1 MAVAEGVTVAGNT
14 LLDEGMEADRLER
27 EALESLL
34 QDFGL
39 CPQSDR
45 KHLTKFRFEQGNDMI
60 IFEVCRDGCGCS
72 IEHGQEAFKTRV
84 GWPRG

>member
-14 LLDEGMEADRLER
+14 VLDEGMEADRLER
-27 EALESLL
+27 EALESPL

-45 KHLTKFRFEQGNDMI
+45 KQLTKFRFEHVI
-60 IFEVCRDGCGCS
+60 LIPKLKLLIS
-72 IEHGQEAFKTRV
+72 
-84 GWPRG
+84 PL